1 MKYIT
6 NYRGYNIWQGDDGH
20 MEAWQSSGI
29 NLDGGCYASNVMRR
43 VLASSDIQGAKREID
58 SLKKKLEQAQY
69 NPYDDKNQTKIE

>member
-20 MEAWQSSGI
+20 MEAWKSSGI
-29 NLDGGCYASNVMRR
+29 NLDGVYHATDVMRR
-43 VLASSDIQGAKREID
+43 VLASSDIEGAIREID
-58 SLKKKLEQAQY
+58 SLKKKRKQAKY